1 MGYDIEISFNI
12 LKHGN
17 ITELQN
23 KIKEIANE
31 SDCNYCFDNYEFEN
45 NVQFKR
51 THNLTT
57 INFNNNSCSELI
69 YFLKQIKKI
78 NGIYIES
85 IYDDNAN
92 TLLFASTFYSTQMMN
107 THLAKK
113 YKVYKRTRSYSE
125 DDIKILNELKK
136 RK

>member
-1 MGYDIEISFNI
+1 MGYDIELSFNI

-17 ITELQN
+17 VSELQN

-31 SDCNYCFDNYEFEN
+31 SECNFYFENYEFEN

-51 THNLTT
+51 THSLIT
-57 INFNNNSCSELI
+57 INFNDNSCGELI
-69 YFLKQIKKI
+69 YFVKQIKKI
-78 NGIYIES
+78 NGIHFES
-85 IYDDNAN
+85 IYDDNTG
-92 TLLFASTFYSTQMMN
+92 TLLFASSFYLSQMMN

-113 YKVYKRTRSYSE
+113 YKVNKRTRSYSE

-136 RK
+136 KK